1 MIHLPFIAGLIAGA
15 AAVSALRSERGR
27 ALANDTGARLRSAYD
42 DAESGVRSAARS
54 GFDMLRGATS
64 KFVAPERDEAG
75 SAAQADKPEK
85 AARPSRWRTAAAAKT
100 TAAKTMAGKAGTA
113 KSGTTKSGT
122 TKSRRTS
129 PKAAAAKAEA
139 GGGKSEV

>member
-27 ALANDTGARLRSAYD
+27 ALVNDTGARLRTAYD
-42 DAESGVRSAARS
+42 DAESGVRTATRS

-64 KFVAPERDEAG
+64 RFAAPAKDASG
-75 SAAQADKPEK
+75 DAAQADTSEQVGK
-85 AARPSRWRTAAAAKT
+85 AARPPRRRAAATAKS
-100 TAAKTMAGKAGTA
+100 AAGKAGA
-113 KSGTTKSGT
+113 AKPGASKSGAG
-122 TKSRRTS
+122 KSRRVS

-139 GGGKSEV
+139 GGDQSEA